1 MHRHDNP
8 KHFHSNLNQKDKSS
22 FHENFREFHHHRHHR
37 GRFLQ
42 HYTYFRYLRPLGIV
56 FTFVILYLAF
66 YWGGSEEIGILFV
79 TLFAVKEISHF
90 FFMWRLEK
98 NIFKPMI
105 NLKQGLD
112 EVTRGN
118 YTIKVKN
125 QLPSDLGIVIDA
137 FNEMTEKLYENEKI
151 QMEYEENRKAL
162 IANISHDLKTPI
174 TAIQGYVEALMDPSI
189 ASKEN
194 QNKYLKTIHHNAVYV
209 NKLIDDLFLFAKLDM
224 QKLEFQYQC
233 TKIRAFMDDLIE
245 EYRFD
250 FSERNILFYYDVLLE
265 DDVQVD
271 LDGKRLHQAIN
282 NILSNAIQYGPTV
295 GLSIEVVVY
304 QQKDVVCIDIKDNGP
319 GIPAEQ
325 LPFVFDRFYR
335 IHMERPKEAVGTG
348 LGLAITKELIEAHG
362 GKITISSIIDQ
373 GSCFSIQLPIC
384 QKHDGEIVQ

>member
-8 KHFHSNLNQKDKSS
+8 KHFHNNLNQKDKSS
-22 FHENFREFHHHRHHR
+22 FHENFRQFHHHSHHR

-66 YWGGSEEIGILFV
+66 NWGGNEEIGILFV

-105 NLKQGLD
+105 KLKQGLD
-112 EVTRGN
+112 EVTKGN
-118 YTIKVKN
+118 YTFKVKN

-174 TAIQGYVEALMDPSI
+174 TAIQGYVEALIDSSI
-189 ASKEN
+189 TSKEN
-194 QNKYLKTIHHNAVYV
+194 QTKYLGTIHHNAIYV

-233 TKIRAFMDDLIE
+233 TKIRSFMDDLIA

-250 FSERNILFYYDVLLE
+250 FSERNIQFYYDVLLE
-265 DDVQVD
+265 ENVQVD

-282 NILSNAIQYGPTV
+282 NILNNAIQYGPAV
-295 GLSIEVVVY
+295 GLSIEVIVY

-335 IHMERPKEAVGTG
+335 IHRERPKETTGTG

-362 GKITISSIIDQ
+362 GKIILCSNLNQ

-384 QKHDGEIVQ
+384 QKNDGEIVQ